1 MIREKES
8 GIRKLIEQFRPL
20 LDLGDALKTVG
31 SLEQLEAELKARIV
45 VLEKQR
51 DEAIL
56 KNAKELDAA
65 QHAAKQVDREAANLL
80 SAAKTQ
86 ASEYLTAARQQ
97 AEALK
102 QSEADKL
109 DKAKARVT
117 AAEAKA
123 KALDAEAS
131 RMASDIAAKTKTL
144 DDLDARLKDTQAA
157 LRKALG
163 V

>member
-1 MIREKES
+1 MIRERES
-8 GIRKLIEQFRPL
+8 AVRKLIESFKPL
-20 LDLGDALKTVG
+20 IELGDAMKELA
-31 SLEQLEAELKARIV
+31 SLESYEAELKGRIA
-45 VLEKQR
+45 VLVKER
-51 DEAIL
+51 DAAIL